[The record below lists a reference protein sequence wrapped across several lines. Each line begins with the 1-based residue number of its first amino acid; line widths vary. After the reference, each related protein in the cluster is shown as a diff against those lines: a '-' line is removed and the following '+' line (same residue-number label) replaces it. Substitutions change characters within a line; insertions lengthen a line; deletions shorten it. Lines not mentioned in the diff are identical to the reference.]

1 MSDDSDNE
9 DDEGKQEEDD
19 DDGLED
25 IDDEELANLDMEPP
39 SKAKKH
45 DSLDEDDELLMMC
58 GNEDLMKQ

>member
-1 MSDDSDNE
+1 MSDD
-9 DDEGKQEEDD
+9 DDEDSDAKQEEEDD

-25 IDDEELANLDMEPP
+25 IDDDELANLDLEPP
-39 SKAKKH
+39 SKAKKN